1 MQLIGEF
8 YREKVL
14 LRDDLI
20 RRELPYRKGDIRI
33 DQDLFGWKLYAGN
46 QYIECRS
53 EEEARYLKP
62 FLELGF
68 SEVYVPK
75 DEEYLKSILPQWE
88 YLKRRTYEIMDDVL
102 EGVLS
107 RKIRGKVRS
116 AVLAEI
122 LDVGDD
128 ILEKL
133 DVQFGDYTD
142 DDEVESMDGKT
153 RRDLIY
159 SAAGA
164 VLEIEE
170 GMQPSDLPG
179 PVSSAVFK
187 AYPGGVIKSAEKLT
201 RGSFVGYELT
211 VRQGKKTHEVVL
223 DSGGTIQKTPKGKS
237 EKD

>member
-1 MQLIGEF
+1 MSDMQLIGEF

-33 DQDLFGWKLYAGN
+33 DKDLFGWKLYAGN
-46 QYIECRS
+46 RYIECHS

-75 DEEYLKSILPQWE
+75 DEEYLKSILPKWE

-107 RKIRGKVRS
+107 RKTRSKVRS
-116 AVLAEI
+116 AVLAEV

-133 DVQFGDYTD
+133 DVQFGDYED
-142 DDEVESMDGKT
+142 DDEEENDESM
-153 RRDLIY
+153 
-159 SAAGA
+159 
-164 VLEIEE
+164 EN
-170 GMQPSDLPG
+170 
-179 PVSSAVFK
+179 
-187 AYPGGVIKSAEKLT
+187 
-201 RGSFVGYELT
+201 
-211 VRQGKKTHEVVL
+211 
-223 DSGGTIQKTPKGKS
+223 TP
-237 EKD
+237 